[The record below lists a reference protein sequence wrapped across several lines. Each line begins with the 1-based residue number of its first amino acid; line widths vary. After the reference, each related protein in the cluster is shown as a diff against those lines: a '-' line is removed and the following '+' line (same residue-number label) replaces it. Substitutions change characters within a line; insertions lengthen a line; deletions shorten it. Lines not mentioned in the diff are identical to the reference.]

1 MNGDPIKRMQANQL
15 ASDRAGMME
24 GKIQMG
30 DDYMLA
36 PEYPSGAVTMRPD
49 MLMDAL
55 LLGKELPGLAK
66 KTIQS
71 GLKAL
76 KGKGAKATIGQIDE
90 SSSAFLKRFDDY
102 DEALNT
108 YEGSN
113 MPDFPFDD
121 AEEIL
126 GFTRLARSG
135 VTPEALR
142 AAGKNQAASA
152 MRSLIDDGVIDVSEA
167 GMRRAASAAS
177 AEASFPGAPTIA
189 QARAQ
194 GESSSAA
201 MQELIRRSQQPG
213 AKTVFNR

>member
-24 GKIQMG
+24 GKIRMG

-71 GLKAL
+71 GLKAV
-76 KGKGAKATIGQIDE
+76 KGGLQTRTEQMDE
-90 SSSAFLKRFDDY
+90 LSSAFLKKFDDY
-102 DEALNT
+102 DEALKT

-142 AAGKNQAASA
+142 AVGKNQAASA

-167 GMRRAASAAS
+167 GMRRAVSAAS